1 MSAEN
6 KKPFYAISGIGI
18 ILIGISLLVTGIVI
32 GVTDS
37 VWSFIVFAR
46 GFVIGLAML
55 IYAGLRYN

>member
-1 MSAEN
+1 M
-6 KKPFYAISGIGI
+6 YVY
-18 ILIGISLLVTGIVI
+18 IGISLLGTGIVI

-37 VWSFIVFAR
+37 VWSFIVFAI